1 MRILVVSE
9 RYRPEITPASFR
21 IAEHAARW
29 LERGHEVTVLTSVPN
44 HPRGAVF
51 PGYRNLPF
59 QVEDLDGVRVVR
71 VWSYLAPASGTI
83 RRSLDYMSFTASAVA
98 ATPLLPPF
106 DLALGTSPT
115 LAAAAAARVI
125 AGIRRRPW
133 VFEVRDPWPASVR
146 SLGALRAPGLLALE
160 RLERAL
166 LRSAARVVCAYTSIQ
181 EDLLRRGVPRHKT
194 AVITNGSDLAR
205 FDPERVRPV
214 NRAALGV
221 PADAFVVGYAGTVG
235 LAQGL
240 EVVARAAALLRHD
253 PRVWFV
259 VLGEGARRAAL
270 EAEVARLGLERVVV
284 RDFVARDLVPAYLA
298 AFDLGLVHLAPLP
311 VFRGTLPSKLFELM
325 ALGVPV
331 LLGLTGEAAEL
342 VGGAGC
348 GVCVPPG
355 DPEALAAAIGAL
367 VDDPGRRRAMS
378 EAGRRLGR
386 EFDRAR
392 LADRLLGLLEEV
404 AGVAPPPD
412 REPLELQERGQRRS
426 CLGSIGALRRLRR
439 LRVP

>member
-44 HPRGAVF
+44 HPRGVVF

-59 QVEDLDGVRVVR
+59 QVEDLDGVRLVR
-71 VWSYLAPASGTI
+71 VWSYLAPAAGTI

-106 DLALGTSPT
+106 DVALGTSPT

-125 AGIRRRPW
+125 AGVRRRPW

-146 SLGALRAPGLLALE
+146 SLGALPAPGLLALE
-160 RLERAL
+160 RLERSL
-166 LRSAARVVCAYTSIQ
+166 LRSAARVVCAYASIQ
-181 EDLLRRGVPRHKT
+181 ADLVRRGVPRDKT
-194 AVITNGSDLAR
+194 AVVTNGSDLVR
-205 FDPERVRPV
+205 FDPARVRPV
-214 NRAALGV
+214 DRQAALGV
-221 PADAFVVGYAGTVG
+221 PADAFLVGYAGTVG

-259 VLGEGARRAAL
+259 VLGEGARRVAL

-284 RDFVARDLVPAYLA
+284 RDFVARDLVPSYLA
-298 AFDLGLVHLAPLP
+298 AFDVGLVHLAPLP

-331 LLGLTGEAAEL
+331 LLGIAGEAAEL

-348 GVCVPPG
+348 GVCFPSG
-355 DPEALAAAIGAL
+355 DPQAMATAIVEL
-367 VDDPGRRRAMS
+367 VDDPERRRVMS
-378 EAGRRLGR
+378 AAGRQLGR
-386 EFDRAR
+386 EFDRAG
-392 LADRLLGLLEEV
+392 LADRLLVLLEEV
-404 AGVAPPPD
+404 AGAD
-412 REPLELQERGQRRS
+412 AALTRS
-426 CLGSIGALRRLRR
+426 
-439 LRVP
+439 